1 MYRKYVY
8 TASPSLV
15 FVVFSLH
22 RGHVPLQNPTALE
35 VRAGLDVTLVGMEL
49 GCSGA
54 QSRRQRPRAPN
65 GESCW
70 HSSFEVAALWLE
82 ASLPPKRTSWPEK
95 HSADVFPRSCSDTGN
110 AGGSQKQ
117 PCLRVPGHVSKTLRD
132 RQSGGRNGGLSIYI
146 LLASPHV
153 SAHCSVSECWV
164 GCSQQLHGWK
174 LPAPT
179 LPSCSRASAQCSC

>member
-70 HSSFEVAALWLE
+70 HSSFEVAALWLISSPPPTMT
-82 ASLPPKRTSWPEK
+82 AQLAHSLQTSEPWGR
-95 HSADVFPRSCSDTGN
+95 ALCTGN
-110 AGGSQKQ
+110 NWGYK
-117 PCLRVPGHVSKTLRD
+117 
-132 RQSGGRNGGLSIYI
+132 
-146 LLASPHV
+146 
-153 SAHCSVSECWV
+153 
-164 GCSQQLHGWK
+164 
-174 LPAPT
+174 
-179 LPSCSRASAQCSC
+179 